1 MFYALKNYLVD
12 VLHSKPKMYF
22 VLVVF
27 VIAIL
32 SVVFAAFGRW
42 MYFGIGLIIFQI
54 IFLLALVHT
63 RSTLSKR
70 LYSVGRKLE
79 RKIQRSGV
87 VTPIAAVPVSVP
99 QMHVEPATPAPKPDS
114 SPSVNEES
122 ALVLESQIS
131 LIIRSEIF
139 DQDWYEHQVKG
150 KFATVRQAC
159 AHYLQRGR
167 RVGFSPH
174 PLFIPAWL
182 QDDWSKSSIDPLI
195 AYLNDPSRNRSVS
208 THPLFDPASL
218 SPKLTKYL
226 DRDWGALSTFL
237 ILSRKSDVLPYDASN
252 SGFRSGITF
261 GEVRDL
267 MMSTSTLWRMRE
279 DSYSPLKGATVG
291 PKLSP
296 EISMFLATPDS
307 DTELKSP
314 LVSIVLPTWNRSGQL
329 RAAIESVQ
337 RQSYRNWELLIAD
350 DGSIDDTALSVAAES
365 ERDGRVRLIRLE
377 HHGVSYARNRAIERA
392 EGKYIAFLDSD
403 KVWDIDFL
411 KIMILSM
418 ERSGW
423 DAASAAC
430 EVSMGG
436 RVFFRSVQA
445 TNESL
450 AQGNSID
457 QTALVV
463 AKSTLDKTTGFD
475 ETLRR
480 AVDYDLILS
489 IASLT
494 KIVQVPFVGVR
505 YSEDDSDPNR
515 ISEAESVAWNFH
527 VRDRRN
533 WAPTSD
539 LDLANSSL
547 VRLSIII
554 EGIDDIATAQR
565 HIAELSSGFAVE
577 DIEFL
582 ILLSNNSWWNHSII
596 GSLGLSKYKVVFVYS
611 NPGGVRTLSMNE
623 AIRKA
628 RGERLFLVDAG
639 QYVYEGSLYE
649 LYNSASQW
657 GESAIHPIVLGKTRL
672 VDNAGVIYAGE
683 VSDPI
688 LLAHG
693 LGLDSLRLSD
703 GDVVPGAP
711 LPLLVSR
718 TDALAVKGFD
728 TRLRGLWADIDFS
741 QRVSDLNK
749 QGVRLSR
756 SCTVQQHGPTSFG
769 ARPKLAADIRMFH
782 DLWPQNPGDS
792 QLAIES
798 TGLKRGNVVGFSAA
812 SNPDKIHLWPR
823 QLLLRPSVDIFDS
836 APQFRWSI
844 RCAAPADDRSAVW
857 GDFHFANSLAASLRK
872 KGQVVGV
879 DYQENAARVSSGS
892 EDIVL
897 NLRGLRD
904 IPLPSDT
911 LNLMWIISHPEL
923 VTSSEIRRY
932 DAVYAA
938 SEKWAETQSNQ
949 WGVEIVSLLQC
960 TDSDLFYPDY
970 DSDIAASNEV
980 LFVGNSRKVYRPAAW
995 TAANGG
1001 FPIKIYGG
1009 GWKGLVPDEV
1019 LAGEF
1024 IPNDE
1029 LRKYY
1034 SSAKITLND
1043 HWADMRDQ
1051 GFVSNRVFDVIAAG
1065 GRLITDDVPG
1075 MENMFPSSIRTFT
1088 SPLQLE
1094 QLLENRD
1101 SLFLGAED
1109 DRTRDSAKVRSEHSF
1124 DARAETLLTD
1134 VISLLRKRTQ
1144 G

>member
-1 MFYALKNYLVD
+1 MLYALKNYLIDIVR
-12 VLHSKPKMYF
+12 SKVKMYF
-22 VLVVF
+22 VLVVL
-27 VIAIL
+27 VIAIF
-32 SVVFAAFGRW
+32 SIVFAALDRW
-42 MYFGIGLIIFQI
+42 IYFGVGLIIFQI
-54 IFLLALVHT
+54 MFLLALVQT

-70 LYSVGRKLE
+70 LFSVGRKLE
-79 RKIQRSGV
+79 RKIQRSRV
-87 VTPIAAVPVSVP
+87 VTTTVATPISVP
-99 QMHVEPATPAPKPDS
+99 QMRVEPAALVPKADLS
-114 SPSVNEES
+114 ASATEES
-122 ALVLESQIS
+122 AMVLESQIS

-139 DQDWYEHQVKG
+139 DQEWYEHQVKG
-150 KFATVRQAC
+150 KFATVRLAC

-167 RVGFSPH
+167 KVGFSPH

-182 QDDWSKSSIDPLI
+182 QDDWSKTSIDPLI
-195 AYLNDPSRNRSVS
+195 SYLNDPSRNRSAS
-208 THPLFDPASL
+208 THPLFDPTFL
-218 SPKLTKYL
+218 SPKLSKYL
-226 DRDWGALSTFL
+226 DRDWGALSSFL
-237 ILSRKSDVLPYDASN
+237 ILSKKSDILPYDALN

-261 GEVRDL
+261 GELRDL
-267 MMSTSTLWRMRE
+267 MVSTSTLWRMRE
-279 DSYSPLKGATVG
+279 DSYAPLKGASVG
-291 PKLSP
+291 PK
-296 EISMFLATPDS
+296 ISSDISNILATPAADFDS
-307 DTELKSP
+307 VSP
-314 LVSIVLPTWNRSGQL
+314 LVSIILPTWNRSGQL

-337 RQSYRNWELLIAD
+337 QQTYRNWELLIAD
-350 DGSIDDTALSVAAES
+350 DGSIDDTPLSVAAES
-365 ERDGRVRLIRLE
+365 GRDGRVKLIRLE
-377 HHGVSYARNRAIERA
+377 HHGVSYARNRAIEHA

-403 KVWDIDFL
+403 KEWDVDFL
-411 KIMILSM
+411 KVMILSM
-418 ERSGW
+418 ERSGL

-463 AKSTLDKTTGFD
+463 AKSTLDRTTGFD

-533 WAPTSD
+533 WEPIAR
-539 LDLANSSL
+539 LELAESNL
-547 VRLSIII
+547 FKLSVII
-554 EGIDDIATAQR
+554 EGIGGIASAQR
-565 HIAELSSGFAVE
+565 HIANLSSGFAVE

-582 ILLSNNSWWNHSII
+582 VLLSDNSWWNQSII
-596 GSLGLSKYKVVFVYS
+596 GSLGLSKYKVIFVYS
-611 NPGGVRTLSMNE
+611 NPGGVRTLSVNE

-628 RGERLFLVDAG
+628 SGERLFLVDAG
-639 QYVYEGSLYE
+639 QYIYEGSLYE
-649 LYNSASQW
+649 LWNRATQW
-657 GESAIHPIVLGKTRL
+657 GESAIHPIVLGNTRL

-683 VSDPI
+683 SSDPI

-693 LGLDSLRLSD
+693 LGLDSLQLSD
-703 GDVVPGAP
+703 GDIVPGAP
-711 LPLLVSR
+711 LPLMVSR
-718 TDALAVKGFD
+718 NDALAVKGFD

-741 QRVSDLNK
+741 QRVSDRNK

-756 SCTVQQHGPTSFG
+756 SCTVQQNGTTSFG
-769 ARPKLAADIRMFH
+769 ARPKLGADIRMFH

-798 TGLKRGNVVGFSAA
+798 TGLERGNVVGFSAA

-823 QLLLRPSVDIFDS
+823 QLLLRPSVDIFDP
-836 APQFRWSI
+836 APQLRWSI
-844 RCAAPADDRSAVW
+844 KCAAPADDRSAVW

-879 DYQENAARVSSGS
+879 DYQENAARDSSGTD
-892 EDIVL
+892 DIVL

-923 VTSSEIRRY
+923 VTSSEIKRY

-938 SEKWAETQSNQ
+938 SEKWAKTQSDQ
-949 WGVEIVSLLQC
+949 WRVKITSLLQC
-960 TDSDLFYPDY
+960 TDADLFYPDY
-970 DSDIAASNEV
+970 DSDIAASNEI

-1001 FPIKIYGG
+1001 YPIKIYGG
-1009 GWKGLVPDEV
+1009 GWRGLVPDEV

-1043 HWADMRDQ
+1043 HWAEMRDQ
-1051 GFVSNRVFDVIAAG
+1051 GFISNRVFDVIAAG

-1094 QLLENRD
+1094 QLLEGQD
-1101 SLFLGAED
+1101 SLFLGDED
-1109 DRTRDSAKVRSEHSF
+1109 DRARDSEKVRREHSF

-1134 VISLLRKRTQ
+1134 VIALLRNRRRA
-1144 G
+1144 